1 MSFNVVGVLR
11 TVRRL
16 PVASVMAGF
25 ERQSSTFTDSP
36 GWINKMKDRFAAL
49 DENKDGIIDQ
59 RDVMSLASRLTKYS
73 KQGEEATR
81 KYFATFNAV
90 YGLHENP
97 TNEEEFLTLMKAFA
111 SKLNAEELAHGIGDI
126 VFYTLDEDRN
136 GEVSYDEFY
145 RCYKSVSNMSE
156 EMIQYL
162 FIKSDLNGDG
172 AISRSEFRESFVKLF
187 LSDEDL

>member
-1 MSFNVVGVLR
+1 
-11 TVRRL
+11 
-16 PVASVMAGF
+16 
-25 ERQSSTFTDSP
+25 
-36 GWINKMKDRFAAL
+36 MKDRFAAL

-59 RDVMSLASRLTKYS
+59 RDVMSLATRLAKYR
-73 KQGEEATR
+73 KQGEEATK

-97 TNEEEFLTLMKAFA
+97 TNEDDFLTGMKAYT
-111 SKLNAEELAHGIGDI
+111 SKPNAKELAHGIGDM
-126 VFYTLDEDRN
+126 VFYILDEDGN

-145 RCYKSVSNMSE
+145 RCYKVVSNMSE

-162 FIKSDLNGDG
+162 FTKSDLNGDG
-172 AISRSEFRESFVKLF
+172 VISRSEFRESAIKLL